1 MGDGQISDLDALCL
15 KYSKVTQ
22 VAIVGVFTRQKLA
35 SNLGWND
42 EFALQ

>member
-1 MGDGQISDLDALCL
+1 MGDGQISDLDAVYL

-22 VAIVGVFTRQKLA
+22 VAIVGVTRQKLA